1 MCFLRIDENTLYIL
15 NMLFKTKDSGHNCPM
30 VRIFLVVF
38 LDITILRG
46 IFGCEKREDL
56 TQGRSIQGVS
66 FLRVIQKTSYVHES
80 KDKPRARL
88 GNARTSFILLRG
100 PKKEYH
106 VHLYK

>member
-15 NMLFKTKDSGHNCPM
+15 NMLFKTKDSGHQCPM

-56 TQGRSIQGVS
+56 TQGRSKQGVS
-66 FLRVIQKTSYVHES
+66 F
-80 KDKPRARL
+80 
-88 GNARTSFILLRG
+88 RG
-100 PKKEYH
+100 PPKNIICTQIKTQT
-106 VHLYK
+106 KG